1 MAKTWKESRSNITCK
16 CMHSCSKSRIPR
28 VRGSFPK
35 KLTQV
40 TLELYPTQSFRKQ
53 IGSFLVVEEHFAALR
68 HSSLDE
74 ETSITTNFFSKRQF
88 LKLNTVGQVRK
99 NAIMHISCHY
109 LNSMKPV
116 HLLTMREEP
125 PGIVHCSLS
134 SLRFYEG
141 KSRNFG
147 IFLPSLCCHYWMR
160 DAFLSSFSLLKKK
173 VHDQTVCM
181 AKNVSLWPSGLEL
194 YIIEKKKH
202 QSPPK
207 TRGKYGSFRVSKNL
221 KNKNIQQTR
230 KLN

>member
-1 MAKTWKESRSNITCK
+1 MAKTWKESRSNIACK

-134 SLRFYEG
+134 LYDSTKENPEILGSFFPHCVVIIGWGMLSYHH
-141 KSRNFG
+141 
-147 IFLPSLCCHYWMR
+147 FLFW
-160 DAFLSSFSLLKKK
+160 KKK

-221 KNKNIQQTR
+221 KNKNIQLTR

>member
-1 MAKTWKESRSNITCK
+1 
-16 CMHSCSKSRIPR
+16 MHSCSKSRIPR

-53 IGSFLVVEEHFAALR
+53 IGSFLEAVEEHFAALR

-134 SLRFYEG
+134 LRFYEG

-147 IFLPSLCCHYWMR
+147 IFFPSLCCHYWMR

-173 VHDQTVCM
+173 VHDQTVCI
-181 AKNVSLWPSGLEL
+181 WPKMYL
-194 YIIEKKKH
+194 YGPVDWSYTSSKKRSIKAL
-202 QSPPK
+202 QK
-207 TRGKYGSFRVSKNL
+207 QGGSMVPLGSVK
-221 KNKNIQQTR
+221 I
-230 KLN
+230 

>member
-28 VRGSFPK
+28 VWSSFPK

-40 TLELYPTQSFRKQ
+40 TLELYPTQSFTKQ
-53 IGSFLVVEEHFAALR
+53 IGSFLEAVEEHFAALR

-134 SLRFYEG
+134 LTILRRKIQKFWDASFPHCVVIIGWGMLSYHH
-141 KSRNFG
+141 
-147 IFLPSLCCHYWMR
+147 FLFW
-160 DAFLSSFSLLKKK
+160 KKK
-173 VHDQTVCM
+173 SMTRLYVYGQKCIFM
-181 AKNVSLWPSGLEL
+181 AQWTGA
-194 YIIEKKKH
+194 IHHRKKEASK
-202 QSPPK
+202 P
-207 TRGKYGSFRVSKNL
+207 SKNKGEVWFL
-221 KNKNIQQTR
+221 
-230 KLN
+230 

>member
-1 MAKTWKESRSNITCK
+1 
-16 CMHSCSKSRIPR
+16 MHSCSKSRIPR
-28 VRGSFPK
+28 VWGSFPK

-53 IGSFLVVEEHFAALR
+53 IGSFLEAVEEHFAALR

-134 SLRFYEG
+134 LYDSTKENPEILGCFFPHCVVIIGWGMLSYHH
-141 KSRNFG
+141 
-147 IFLPSLCCHYWMR
+147 FLFW
-160 DAFLSSFSLLKKK
+160 KKK
-173 VHDQTVCM
+173 SMTRLYV
-181 AKNVSLWPSGLEL
+181 WPKMYLYGPVDWSYTSSKKRSIKALQKQGGSMVPLGSVKIWNIKIFTKLENW
-194 YIIEKKKH
+194 I
-202 QSPPK
+202 
-207 TRGKYGSFRVSKNL
+207 R
-221 KNKNIQQTR
+221 
-230 KLN
+230 LN

>member
-1 MAKTWKESRSNITCK
+1 M
-16 CMHSCSKSRIPR
+16 
-28 VRGSFPK
+28 
-35 KLTQV
+35 L
-40 TLELYPTQSFRKQ
+40 
-53 IGSFLVVEEHFAALR
+53 LR

-74 ETSITTNFFSKRQF
+74 DQLLLSKRQF

-134 SLRFYEG
+134 PQKAR
-141 KSRNFG
+141 KSQNFSG
-147 IFLPSLCCHYWMR
+147 LFWFFPHCVVIIGWGMLSYHHFLFW
-160 DAFLSSFSLLKKK
+160 KK
-173 VHDQTVCM
+173 VHDHVDVCM

-202 QSPPK
+202 QSSPK
-207 TRGKYGSFRVSKNL
+207 QGGIMVCTKLPLGSVKVQKNW
-221 KNKNIQQTR
+221 KMVR
-230 KLN
+230 C

>member
-1 MAKTWKESRSNITCK
+1 M
-16 CMHSCSKSRIPR
+16 
-28 VRGSFPK
+28 
-35 KLTQV
+35 
-40 TLELYPTQSFRKQ
+40 
-53 IGSFLVVEEHFAALR
+53 VEEHFAALR

-134 SLRFYEG
+134 
-141 KSRNFG
+141 
-147 IFLPSLCCHYWMR
+147 
-160 DAFLSSFSLLKKK
+160 LSSTILRRKIQKFWDLSSLIVLSLLDEGCFPIIIFSFEKKSPWP
-173 VHDQTVCM
+173 DCMYM

-194 YIIEKKKH
+194 YIIEKKKASK
-202 QSPPK
+202 QSK
-207 TRGKYGSFRVSKNL
+207 TRGNNGVH
-221 KNKNIQQTR
+221 
-230 KLN
+230 

>member
-1 MAKTWKESRSNITCK
+1 
-16 CMHSCSKSRIPR
+16 MHSCSKSRIPR

-134 SLRFYEG
+134 
-141 KSRNFG
+141 
-147 IFLPSLCCHYWMR
+147 
-160 DAFLSSFSLLKKK
+160 LSSTILRRKIQKFWDLSSLIVLSLL
-173 VHDQTVCM
+173 DEGCF
-181 AKNVSLWPSGLEL
+181 P
-194 YIIEKKKH
+194 IIIFSFEKK
-202 QSPPK
+202 SMTMWMYVWPK
-207 TRGKYGSFRVSKNL
+207 MYLYGPVD
-221 KNKNIQQTR
+221 
-230 KLN
+230 